1 MGTLL
6 YGNAGISV
14 EFADRALWHL
24 QIVIT
29 AKLRRGESFLFSWA
43 DSVEVGS
50 GRSTIWLDPSST
62 ILYRFLGSRTPA
74 VNREW
79 IAELMVSANST
90 GGLFF
95 TIEPGG
101 PSGGQRFVSPLAK
114 GAS

>member
-14 EFADRALWHL
+14 AFEDRGLWHL

-29 AKLRRGESFLFSWA
+29 AKLRRGESFIFSWT
-43 DSVEVGS
+43 DSVSVGS

-62 ILYRFLGSRTPA
+62 IYYRYFGGRVPS
-74 VNREW
+74 VNRAW
-79 IAELMVSANST
+79 INELMLSANSA

-95 TIEPGG
+95 TAEPAARAIIETITPTDKVA
-101 PSGGQRFVSPLAK
+101 R
-114 GAS
+114 